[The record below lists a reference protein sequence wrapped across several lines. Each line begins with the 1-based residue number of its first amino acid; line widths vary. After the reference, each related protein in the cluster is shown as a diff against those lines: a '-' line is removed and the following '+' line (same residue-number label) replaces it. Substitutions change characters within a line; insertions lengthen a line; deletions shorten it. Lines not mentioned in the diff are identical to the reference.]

1 MQQRIRYD
9 GKRKWFWQTPNL
21 VDDAGL
27 SPYEFRL
34 LCHYYRVG
42 TCWEATGTTA
52 KKCCMSMGM
61 VSKTRKT
68 LAEKGW
74 IEISWGIGKTMNI
87 EVIDK
92 WDENNLYYTIGKSS

>member
-1 MQQRIRYD
+1 
-9 GKRKWFWQTPNL
+9 
-21 VDDAGL
+21 
-27 SPYEFRL
+27 
-34 LCHYYRVG
+34 
-42 TCWEATGTTA
+42 
-52 KKCCMSMGM
+52 MSMGM